1 VKLFRLFLF
10 IIFSIILYYTISVAS
25 RYGMNIFPIFFGD
38 IVSVIW
44 TGQFHLDFICYLML
58 SGIWVA
64 WRHRYSPFGI
74 MMGALCSIG
83 GILVFAPYLF
93 AVSITGKGDVKE
105 LFLGNH
111 SANE

>member
-1 VKLFRLFLF
+1 MKLFRLFLF
-10 IIFSIILYYTISVAS
+10 VMFSIALLYTITVAS

-38 IVSVIW
+38 IMSVIW
-44 TGQFHLDFICYLML
+44 TGQFHLDFVCYLML

-74 MMGALCSIG
+74 VMGAFCTIG

-93 AVSITGKGDVKE
+93 AVGIMGNGSVKE
-105 LFLGNH
+105 LMLGKH
-111 SANE
+111 DLNE